1 MRQEAGSFYRI
12 NNEEQ
17 GRKKQ
22 KMKREEGHEYRAQ
35 SCLGIWRL
43 ADWIQADLETLL
55 VGFQTIMIKQVSR

>member
-1 MRQEAGSFYRI
+1 
-12 NNEEQ
+12 
-17 GRKKQ
+17 
-22 KMKREEGHEYRAQ
+22 MKREEGHEYRAQ